1 MIPSRLKIALLIAIV
16 LFLGVILSLLKHKRL
31 ALKYT
36 LLWLLTAFL
45 MLILVVFPELMT
57 YMARMIGIQSNMNG
71 LYIFLIAFMIILLMS
86 LTSIVSRQ
94 TERIKNL
101 TQEQGLLEKRVR
113 ELEEKN
119 ETEL

>member
-1 MIPSRLKIALLIAIV
+1 MIPSRLKIVLLIAIV